1 MRVMIT
7 GANGFIGRG
16 LALRLLA
23 DGVLC
28 GQPIEALLLLD
39 QDLSGFPED
48 KRIRRHFGSVTDA
61 ALIRRILADGIDV
74 VFHLVSVPGG
84 AAEADYELGYEVNLQ
99 ASLELLHQLR
109 NAARPPRLVYASSVA
124 VYGADLP
131 SRMDEASLSL
141 PKLSYA
147 SHKLMVE
154 TQLTDLARRGEV
166 DGIALRL
173 PGVVARPRQPNGLK
187 SAFMSDLL
195 HAVAAGEPYTCPVSP
210 QATAWWMSA
219 HCCVDNLIHAAELRG
234 AIASPIQQ
242 LPVLHLSIE
251 QVLDALVGCFGE
263 QHRALI
269 SYAPEPELEALFGSY
284 PPLRT
289 PQARALGF
297 KHDGSA
303 SALIRNALNLSS
315 SRRARRA
322 VPTLAGSPT

>member
-7 GANGFIGRG
+7 GANGFIGRE
-16 LALRLLA
+16 LVQRLLA
-23 DGVLC
+23 GGVLR

-39 QDLSGFPED
+39 QELSGLPD
-48 KRIRRHFGSVTDA
+48 DPRIRRHFGSVTDA
-61 ALIRRILADGIDV
+61 ALIRRALADGIDV

-84 AAEADYELGYEVNLQ
+84 AAESRYELGYQVNLQ
-99 ASLELLHQLR
+99 ASLELLNQLR
-109 NAARPPRLVYASSVA
+109 NSNRPPRLVYASSVA

-131 SRMDEASLSL
+131 SRMDEASLSQ
-141 PKLSYA
+141 PKLSYG

-154 TQLTDLARRGEV
+154 TQLTDLARRGDV

-173 PGVVARPRQPNGLK
+173 PGIVARPRQANGLK

-219 HCCVDNLIHAAELRG
+219 RCCVDNLIHAAELPRG
-234 AIASPIQQ
+234 SANPVRQ

-251 QVLDALVGCFGE
+251 QVLDALVGILGE
-263 QHRALI
+263 PRRALV
-269 SYAPEPELEALFGSY
+269 SFAPEPELEALFGRY

-289 PQARALGF
+289 PQAKALGF
-297 KHDGSA
+297 RHDGSA
-303 SALIRNALNLSS
+303 NALIRNALNLSATRS
-315 SRRARRA
+315 SRRV
-322 VPTLAGSPT
+322 VPTLAGAPL